1 MNIILIAFGG
11 AIGAVLRFFSFE
23 AANKILRAS
32 NYAHFPFATLFVNVF
47 GSMLAGALYY
57 FVIRDFN
64 QFDVRLRHFLM
75 TGILGGFT
83 TFSAFSL
90 DFFRL
95 FSAGQYSIAFV
106 YAASSM
112 FLSILAI
119 FFGFYLMKVIF

>member
-1 MNIILIAFGG
+1 MDVVLIALGG

-23 AANKILRAS
+23 FFTKFLRAS
-32 NYAHFPFATLFVNVF
+32 NFAHFPVATLFVNVL
-47 GSMLAGALYY
+47 GSMLAGVLYY
-57 FVIRDFN
+57 FVIRNFSE
-64 QFDVRLRHFLM
+64 FDVRLRHFLM

-95 FSAGQYSIAFV
+95 FNAGQISSALI
-106 YAASSM
+106 YALSSV